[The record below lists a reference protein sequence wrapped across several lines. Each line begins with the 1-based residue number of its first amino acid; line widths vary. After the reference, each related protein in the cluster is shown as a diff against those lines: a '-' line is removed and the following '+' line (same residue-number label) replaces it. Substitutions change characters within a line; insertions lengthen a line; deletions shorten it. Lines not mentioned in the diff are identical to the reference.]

1 MLILVVLHCFID
13 VLVSYQPLEYQDF
26 GAQSLDIIPP
36 WPLNEPRWVIVN
48 DPRRPNR
55 RHPNCLLQRRNNWM
69 GEDHPLIIGNW
80 QTEAERKQR
89 LRQAKEGNV
98 MNGTMF
104 LYPRYYI
111 KKRQTIDNRIQILAT
126 LQPEPIVISPDRFR
140 TQLMALICH
149 NGIIESIRPN
159 SRIWGSRRE
168 QQQLDPGTCGI
179 EEQLVKVCLIDRG
192 IPSFTDIEGLVDQR
206 MYGGYPRPSQFVE
219 ETIEMLAMT
228 CQRLFKIMLPTSI
241 PIPNNLAIIPNNQ
254 PRRYNR
260 DDDIIVLTY
269 LCAAKQASFNRI
281 LMMGLGLGDQC
292 PANELGWGSFVLA
305 DFRQRNMRRHYLEI
319 ITNPRLDQSWFF
331 CKVWDWMGEM

>member
-13 VLVSYQPLEYQDF
+13 VLVSYQPLEYQDI

-69 GEDHPLIIGNW
+69 GSKNIGEDHPLMIGNW
-80 QTEAERKQR
+80 QTEAERRQR

-98 MNGTMF
+98 MDGGMF

-111 KKRQTIDNRIQILAT
+111 KKRQTIDHRIQILAT

-192 IPSFTDIEGLVDQR
+192 IPSFTDIDDLVDQR

-219 ETIEMLAMT
+219 ETVGQLAMT

-241 PIPNNLAIIPNNQ
+241 RDPNNE

-269 LCAAKQASFNRI
+269 LCAAKQASFDRI
-281 LMMGLGLGDQC
+281 LMLGLGLGYQC
-292 PANELGWGSFVLA
+292 PANTLGWGSFVLS
-305 DFRQRNMRRHYLEI
+305 DFRRRDMRRQYLEI

-331 CKVWDWMGEM
+331 CKLWDWMG